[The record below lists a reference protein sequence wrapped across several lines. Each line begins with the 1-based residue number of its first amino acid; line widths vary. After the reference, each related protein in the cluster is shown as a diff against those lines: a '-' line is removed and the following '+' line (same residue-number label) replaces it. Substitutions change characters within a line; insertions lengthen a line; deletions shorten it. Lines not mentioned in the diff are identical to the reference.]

1 MSWAAGIYQKTC
13 ASPCPAGAGYGQQS
27 GATGVLDPFHINLT
41 GPDHG
46 ATIMSTNTPEQQS
59 ANLLKNILED
69 VWLDKIEDELE
80 QEHPVDSELFLDA
93 LTAGRLGAPQ
103 LQEFRQHLRGCLL
116 CSEVVSDLR
125 TVYTMPWLPSDLAE
139 DSEAEGMSAAEL
151 STAAA
156 PPVQAG
162 AEFLQQAREQLSMRS
177 RPAASGAGRRLG
189 LGRTV
194 AVVAGM
200 AAALL
205 LLVPGLRTL
214 VQPAVTPSAFATLA
228 TLADFGLGQ
237 GPAGSRDLT
246 EEGRQQI
253 QQQRTVLE
261 RIPTDPTARLNLAA
275 TLLQNRQLDEARTLI
290 QAVLQI
296 RPQDPQVLNAL
307 ALVQV
312 ASDEPRTAILTLQ
325 QAVAISPLFAPAAL
339 NLAVLLNDQGRPEEA
354 RAVLSEALQSV
365 LSDGDRLRLQQQLD
379 GLKPNR

>member
-1 MSWAAGIYQKTC
+1 
-13 ASPCPAGAGYGQQS
+13 
-27 GATGVLDPFHINLT
+27 
-41 GPDHG
+41 
-46 ATIMSTNTPEQQS
+46 MSTNTPEQQS